1 MTQLAH
7 KLRVR
12 DYFSLGWGTMV
23 GVGWLVV
30 MDDWLMRG
38 GPLGGVLGF
47 AIGGML
53 LLPIGYVYGKL
64 VMAMPDAA
72 SEIAYTA
79 RVFPQPVS
87 FFTGWMMMLAYFIVC
102 PWEAV
107 AVGRIAGYIFPAL
120 DSIELYRVAGK
131 PVYLPHLVIGIALTA
146 LLTAV
151 NYRGIRLSATFQN
164 WTTFGTLALFVVFV
178 GFGVARGSTANF
190 PPLFTHTPF
199 VSILLVLQIVPYF
212 MTGYE
217 SVTKAA
223 EEANPEFRA
232 RGFTRAI
239 YAAIVVGFVFY
250 IVVIAAV
257 GFVAPWRQ
265 LTGAPFMTAVAFEHA
280 IGSRWIVSVILSAA
294 LLSLFKVFN
303 GNFVAATRLLFAMGR
318 RGLVDGRLA
327 SVHPQNQTPATA
339 VVWVGIAT
347 ALCMFLGS
355 AILVP
360 ISEVGSVASATG
372 WLATCAAYLWM
383 RPAILDRMIAL
394 LGALV
399 GLAMVLMK
407 LFPFVPGHFSGWEWL
422 ALLLW
427 ITLGILVWRPIAVA
441 LVELVTKLNSTVL
454 VILSVAGSSRS
465 EVPAESK
472 DRYPTREPAT

>member
-1 MTQLAH
+1 MTQLAR
-7 KLRVR
+7 KLRIT

-23 GVGWLVV
+23 GVGWLLV
-30 MDDWLMRG
+30 MDDWLTRG
-38 GPLGGVLGF
+38 GPLGAVLGF
-47 AIGGML
+47 AIGGIL

-64 VMAMPDAA
+64 VAAMPDASA
-72 SEIAYTA
+72 EVAYTA
-79 RVFPQPVS
+79 RVFPPPVS
-87 FFTGWMMMLAYFIVC
+87 FFTGWMMVLAYFIVC

-107 AVGRIAGYIFPAL
+107 AVGRIAGYIFPML

-131 PVYLPHLVIGIALTA
+131 PVYLPHLVIGLGLTA
-146 LLTAV
+146 LLTV
-151 NYRGIRLSATFQN
+151 LNYRGIRLSATFQN
-164 WTTFGTLALFVVFV
+164 WTTFGTLALFAIFV
-178 GFGVARGSTANF
+178 GFGVAHGSTSNL

-223 EEANPEFRA
+223 EEANPEFRS
-232 RGFTRAI
+232 RGFFRAI
-239 YAAIVVGFVFY
+239 WAAIIVGFVFY
-250 IVVIAAV
+250 IIVIAAV

-265 LTGAPFMTAVAFEHA
+265 LIGAPFMTAVAFERA
-280 IGSRWIVSVILSAA
+280 IGSRWIVSIILASA

-303 GNFVAATRLLFAMGR
+303 GNFVAASRLLFAMGR

-347 ALCMFLGS
+347 GACMFLGG

-360 ISEVGSVASATG
+360 ISEVGSLASAIG
-372 WLATCAAYLWM
+372 WLAACLAYLWM
-383 RPAILDRMIAL
+383 HPPALDRWIAGT
-394 LGALV
+394 GALV

-407 LFPFVPGHFSGWEWL
+407 ILPFVPGHFSGWEWL
-422 ALLLW
+422 SLGLW
-427 ITLGILVWRPIAVA
+427 ILAGVWLGRKSGSVENRTLRP
-441 LVELVTKLNSTVL
+441 
-454 VILSVAGSSRS
+454 S
-465 EVPAESK
+465 EEK
-472 DRYPTREPAT
+472 

>member
-1 MTQLAH
+1 MTQLAR
-7 KLRVR
+7 KLRVT

-30 MDDWLMRG
+30 MDDWLTRG
-38 GPLGGVLGF
+38 GPLGGILGF
-47 AIGGML
+47 AIGGVL

-64 VMAMPDAA
+64 VMAMPDA
-72 SEIAYTA
+72 SGEVAYTA
-79 RVFPQPVS
+79 RVFPRPVS

-131 PVYLPHLVIGIALTA
+131 PVYLPHLVIGLGLTA
-146 LLTAV
+146 LLTIL

-164 WTTFGTLALFVVFV
+164 WTTFGTLVLFVIFV
-178 GFGVARGSTANF
+178 GIGVTRGSTANF

-223 EEANPEFRA
+223 EEANPEFRS
-232 RGFTRAI
+232 RGFFRAI
-239 YAAIVVGFVFY
+239 WAAIIVGFVFY
-250 IVVIAAV
+250 IIVIAAV
-257 GFVAPWRQ
+257 GFVAPWHE
-265 LTGAPFMTAVAFEHA
+265 LIGMPFMTAVAFERA
-280 IGSRWIVSVILSAA
+280 IGSRWIVSIILAAA

-303 GNFVAATRLLFAMGR
+303 GNFVAASRLLFAMGR
-318 RGLVDGRLA
+318 RGLVDERLA
-327 SVHPQNQTPATA
+327 SVHPQNQTPAAA

-347 ALCMFLGS
+347 AVCMFLGS
-355 AILVP
+355 AILIP
-360 ISEVGSVASATG
+360 ITDVGSLASAIG
-372 WLATCAAYLWM
+372 WFAACAAYLRM
-383 RPAILDRMIAL
+383 RPPARDRAIAS

-407 LFPFVPGHFSGWEWL
+407 ILPFVPGHFTGREWL
-422 ALLLW
+422 PFGLW
-427 ITLGILVWRPIAVA
+427 ILLGLLIGRPRRPQLAMGEHA
-441 LVELVTKLNSTVL
+441 QPLADSGKNL
-454 VILSVAGSSRS
+454 
-465 EVPAESK
+465 
-472 DRYPTREPAT
+472 

>member
-38 GPLGGVLGF
+38 GTLGGVLGF

-64 VMAMPDAA
+64 VMVMPDAA

-79 RVFPQPVS
+79 HVFPQPVS
-87 FFTGWMMMLAYFIVC
+87 FFTGWMMLLAYFIVC

-120 DSIELYRVAGK
+120 DSIELYQVAGK
-131 PVYLPHLVIGIALTA
+131 PVYLPHLVIGIALTV
-146 LLTAV
+146 LLTVV
-151 NYRGIRLSATFQN
+151 NFHGIRLSAAFQN
-164 WTTFGTLALFVVFV
+164 WTTFGTLAFFVIFV
-178 GFGVARGSTANF
+178 GFGVARGSTTNF

-212 MTGYE
+212 MTGFE

-223 EEANPEFRA
+223 EEANPQFRA

-239 YAAIVVGFVFY
+239 YAAILVGFVFY
-250 IVVIAAV
+250 IIVIAAV

-265 LTGAPFMTAVAFEHA
+265 LTAERFMTAVAFEHA
-280 IGSRWIVSVILSAA
+280 IGSRWIVSMILSAA
-294 LLSLFKVFN
+294 LLSLFKCFN

-327 SVHPQNQTPATA
+327 SVHPRNQTPATA

-360 ISEVGSVASATG
+360 ISEVGSVASAAG
-372 WLATCAAYLWM
+372 WFATCAAYLWM
-383 RPAILDRMIAL
+383 RPALVDRMIAL

-407 LFPFVPGHFSGWEWL
+407 LVPPVPGHFSKWEWL
-422 ALLLW
+422 ALQLW
-427 ITLGILVWRPIAVA
+427 IILGILVGRKRGPRAVA
-441 LVELVTKLNSTVL
+441 DPQHE
-454 VILSVAGSSRS
+454 
-465 EVPAESK
+465 
-472 DRYPTREPAT
+472 

>member
-7 KLRVR
+7 KLRVS

-38 GPLGGVLGF
+38 GPLGGILGF
-47 AIGGML
+47 AIGGIL

-64 VMAMPDAA
+64 VMAIPDAS

-87 FFTGWMMMLAYFIVC
+87 FFTGWMMLLAYFIVC

-146 LLTAV
+146 LLTVV

-164 WTTFGTLALFVVFV
+164 WTTFGTLALFVIFV
-178 GFGVARGSTANF
+178 AFGVARGSTANF

-199 VSILLVLQIVPYF
+199 VSILLVLQIVPYY

-223 EEANPEFRA
+223 EEASPGFRA
-232 RGFTRAI
+232 RGFFRAI
-239 YAAIVVGFVFY
+239 CAAIVVGFVFY

-265 LTGAPFMTAVAFEHA
+265 LTGEPFMTAVAFERA
-280 IGSRWIVSVILSAA
+280 LGSRWVVSVILSAA

-327 SVHPQNQTPATA
+327 GVHPKNHTPAMA

-347 ALCMFLGS
+347 ALCIFLGS

-372 WLATCAAYLWM
+372 WFATCAAYLWM

-394 LGALV
+394 LGAIV
-399 GLAMVLMK
+399 GLAMLLMK

-427 ITLGILVWRPIAVA
+427 ITLGILVGRPRGPQRSIGGPANTMIDS
-441 LVELVTKLNSTVL
+441 ELK
-454 VILSVAGSSRS
+454 
-465 EVPAESK
+465 
-472 DRYPTREPAT
+472 

>member
-1 MTQLAH
+1 MTHLAR
-7 KLRVR
+7 KLRVT

-30 MDDWLMRG
+30 MDDWLTRG
-38 GPLGGVLGF
+38 GPLGGILGF
-47 AIGGML
+47 AIGGVL

-64 VMAMPDAA
+64 VMAMPDA
-72 SEIAYTA
+72 SGEVAYTA
-79 RVFPQPVS
+79 SVFPRPVS

-120 DSIELYRVAGK
+120 NSIALYEVAGK
-131 PVYLPHLVIGIALTA
+131 TVYLPHVAIGLGLTG
-146 LLTAV
+146 LLTLL

-164 WTTFGTLALFVVFV
+164 WTTFGTLILFVIFV
-178 GFGVARGSTANF
+178 GIGVTRGSTANF

-199 VSILLVLQIVPYF
+199 ISILLVLQIVPYF
-212 MTGYE
+212 MTGFE

-223 EEANPEFRA
+223 EEANPEFRS
-232 RGFTRAI
+232 RNYLRAI
-239 YAAIVVGFVFY
+239 WAAIIVGFLFY

-257 GFVAPWRQ
+257 GFVAPWQQ
-265 LTGAPFMTAVAFEHA
+265 LIGTPFMTAVAFEHA
-280 IGSRWIVSVILSAA
+280 IGSRWIVSIILAAA

-303 GNFVAATRLLFAMGR
+303 GNLVAASRLLFAMGR

-327 SVHPQNQTPATA
+327 AVHPQNLTPATA
-339 VVWVGIAT
+339 VLCVGIAT
-347 ALCMFLGS
+347 GLCMFLGS

-360 ISEVGSVASATG
+360 ITDVGSLASALG
-372 WLATCAAYLWM
+372 WFAACAAYLWM
-383 RPAILDRMIAL
+383 RPPFWGRMIGM

-407 LFPFVPGHFSGWEWL
+407 VLPFVPGHFTQREWL
-422 ALLLW
+422 SFGLW
-427 ITLGILVWRPIAVA
+427 VALGILIGHARGAQPAVA
-441 LVELVTKLNSTVL
+441 DSKKNS
-454 VILSVAGSSRS
+454 
-465 EVPAESK
+465 
-472 DRYPTREPAT
+472 